1 MYNKLK
7 NINQGDTMNNYLEK
21 LEYYKILNELSKYAT
36 TYLGKKVCLNLIP
49 SNNKIEVQKKL
60 NETQEAVNIL
70 YRCNTPPLSE
80 IADNT
85 INIKTIESYGILSIK
100 SILELAN
107 ILTISEDLKKYFYT
121 DYINTNEFP
130 NLENIFSNLYSNTS
144 ITSEVSRCI
153 IDESNIDDRA
163 SKELSSIRKKQ
174 RNIEQDIKS
183 KLNTFLHSSTYSKYI
198 QENVV
203 TIRNDR
209 YVIPVKEEYRNQ
221 IKGFVHDISSSG
233 STVFIEPI
241 SVFELNNEIANL
253 KIEENLEIEKIL
265 QNLSKLFYP
274 YAEEIKKD
282 IESISRL
289 DFIFAKAKY
298 SKNINSITPLIN
310 DNKEVKLINAKH
322 PLLDLTTAVP
332 ISLELGTNFSTLV
345 ITGPNTGGKT
355 VTLKTIGLLTAM
367 ACSGLNIPA
376 QEKSSIYVFDKIFAD
391 IGDDQ
396 SISDSLSTFSS
407 HMKNIV
413 DIINNASENSLIL
426 VDELGSGTDPLE
438 GASLAISI
446 LDYFKTNNIL
456 TVATT
461 HYQELKKYA
470 LLTKGFENASVEFD
484 IDTLSPTY
492 HLLIGVP
499 GKSNAFEISKKLGL
513 SEKIIDKAKSNLNKK
528 DIDFEELLKNIY
540 DNKSKIENE
549 KLEISR
555 ELENISNLK
564 KSLERDNSK
573 LLEQE
578 QEIINNAKIEA
589 RNILLDAKEE
599 ATSII
604 SKMNN
609 SAKSNSELNN
619 LRNKLNKD
627 IKNIYLTSNDEQE
640 NTSKNLINIKDIKPN
655 TEVFVTNLGQN
666 GIILSNI
673 SKSNEV
679 QVQIG
684 SMKMNINIKYLE
696 KTKDSNKKTKS
707 ISSYASVSKTKNAK
721 SEINVIGLNVDE
733 AIFVIDKFLDDC
745 YLAKLQTVRIVH
757 GKGTGKLREGIHKF
771 LKTNSHVDS
780 FRIGTFGEGEMGVTV
795 VTLKK

>member
-1 MYNKLK
+1 
-7 NINQGDTMNNYLEK
+7 MNNYLEK

-282 IESISRL
+282 IESISKL

-298 SKNINSITPLIN
+298 SKNINGITPLIN

-513 SEKIIDKAKSNLNKK
+513 SESIIDKAKSNLNKK

>member
-1 MYNKLK
+1 
-7 NINQGDTMNNYLEK
+7 MNNYLEK
-21 LEYYKILNELSKYAT
+21 LEYNKILEKLSTYAI
-36 TYLGKKVCLNLIP
+36 TYLGKNLSLNLSP
-49 SNNKIEVQKKL
+49 SNNKEKVQNMLK
-60 NETQEAVNIL
+60 ETEEAVNLL
-70 YRCNTPPLSE
+70 YRCNTPPISE

-85 INIKTIESYGILSIK
+85 INIKTIESYGTLSIK

-107 ILTISEDLKKYFYT
+107 ILSISESLKKYFYA
-121 DYINTNEFP
+121 DYIDTNEFLC
-130 NLENIFSNLYSNTS
+130 LENIFSELYSNTS
-144 ITSEVSRCI
+144 ITEKISNCI
-153 IDESNIDDRA
+153 IDENTIDDRA
-163 SKELSSIRKKQ
+163 SKELASIRKKQ

-209 YVIPVKEEYRNQ
+209 YVIPVKEEYRSQ

-241 SVFELNNEIANL
+241 SVFELNNEITNL

-274 YAEEIKKD
+274 YVEEIKKD
-282 IESISRL
+282 IECIGTL

-298 SKNINSITPLIN
+298 SRDIKGITPLIN
-310 DNKEVKLINAKH
+310 DSKEIKLINAKH
-322 PLLDLTTAVP
+322 PLLNQNTAVP
-332 ISLELGTNFSTLV
+332 ISLELGTSFNTLV

-376 QEKSSIYVFDKIFAD
+376 SEKTSIYVFDKIFAD

-413 DIINNASENSLIL
+413 DIVNNSTSNSLIL
-426 VDELGSGTDPLE
+426 VDELGSGTDPIE

-446 LDYFKTNNIL
+446 LDYFKNNCSL

-470 LLTKGFENASVEFD
+470 LVTDGFENASVEFD
-484 IDTLSPTY
+484 INTLSPTY

-513 SEKIIDKAKSNLNKK
+513 SEKIIDKAKSNLNKN
-528 DIDFEELLKNIY
+528 DVDFEELLKNIY
-540 DNKSKIENE
+540 DNKSAIENE
-549 KLEISR
+549 KIEISK
-555 ELENISNLK
+555 ELENVSNLR

-578 QEIINNAKIEA
+578 QDIINNAKIKA

-599 ATSII
+599 ASSII
-604 SKMNN
+604 SKMNQIEVSN
-609 SAKSNSELNN
+609 NSNSELNN

-627 IKNIYLTSNDEQE
+627 IKNISISSIVDE
-640 NTSKNLINIKDIKPN
+640 NNHPSKNLLDAKDIKPN
-655 TEVFVTNLGQN
+655 TEVFVSSLGQN
-666 GIILSNI
+666 GIIVSNI

-684 SMKMNINIKYLE
+684 SMKMSINIKYLE
-696 KTKDSNKKTKS
+696 KVKNSNKKA
-707 ISSYASVSKTKNAK
+707 SSTVSYNSVSKTRTAK

-733 AIFVIDKFLDDC
+733 AVLIIDKFLDDC

-771 LKTNSHVDS
+771 LKTNSHVKS
-780 FRIGTFGEGEMGVTV
+780 FRVGTFGEGEMGVTV
-795 VTLKK
+795 VELK

>member
-1 MYNKLK
+1 
-7 NINQGDTMNNYLEK
+7 MNNYLEK
-21 LEYYKILNELSKYAT
+21 LEYYKILNELSKYAI
-36 TYLGKKVCLNLIP
+36 TYLGKKICLNLIP
-49 SNNKIEVQKKL
+49 SNNKIEVQKIL

-282 IESISRL
+282 IESISKL

-298 SKNINSITPLIN
+298 SKNINGITPLIN

-322 PLLDLTTAVP
+322 PLLNLTTAVP

-513 SEKIIDKAKSNLNKK
+513 SENIIDKAKSNLNKK

-707 ISSYASVSKTKNAK
+707 ISSYSSVSKTKNAK

>member
-1 MYNKLK
+1 
-7 NINQGDTMNNYLEK
+7 MNNYLEK
-21 LEYYKILNELSKYAT
+21 LEYYKILNELSKYAI
-36 TYLGKKVCLNLIP
+36 TYLGKKICLNLIP
-49 SNNKIEVQKKL
+49 SNNKIEVQKIL

-183 KLNTFLHSSTYSKYI
+183 KLNAFLHSSTYSKYI

-282 IESISRL
+282 IESISKL

-298 SKNINSITPLIN
+298 SKNINGITPLIN

-322 PLLDLTTAVP
+322 PLLNLTTAVP

-513 SEKIIDKAKSNLNKK
+513 SESIIDKAKSNLNKK

-684 SMKMNINIKYLE
+684 SIKMNINIKYLE

-771 LKTNSHVDS
+771 LKTNSHVES

>member
-1 MYNKLK
+1 
-7 NINQGDTMNNYLEK
+7 MNNYLEK
-21 LEYYKILNELSKYAT
+21 LEYNKILEKLSTYAI
-36 TYLGKKVCLNLIP
+36 TYLGKSLCTTLVP
-49 SNNKIEVQKKL
+49 SNNQDEVKKML
-60 NETQEAVNIL
+60 RETEESVNLL
-70 YRCNTPPLSE
+70 YRCNTPPISE

-85 INIKTIESYGILSIK
+85 INLKTIESYGTLSIK
-100 SILELAN
+100 SILQLAN
-107 ILTISEDLKKYFYT
+107 ILKISKDLKKYFYV
-121 DYINTNEFP
+121 DFIDINKFVCLN
-130 NLENIFSNLYSNTS
+130 NIFSKLYSNTS
-144 ITSEVSRCI
+144 ITEKISSCI
-153 IDESNIDDRA
+153 IDENNIDDRA
-163 SKELSSIRKKQ
+163 SKELSNIRKKQ

-209 YVIPVKEEYRNQ
+209 YVIPVKEEYRSQ

-253 KIEENLEIEKIL
+253 KIAENLEIEKIL

-274 YAEEIKKD
+274 YVEEIKID
-282 IESISRL
+282 IECIGIL

-298 SKNINSITPLIN
+298 SKSINGITPLITN
-310 DNKEVKLINAKH
+310 TKEIKLINAKH
-322 PLLDLTTAVP
+322 PLLDPNTAIP
-332 ISLELGTNFSTLV
+332 ISLELGISFNTLV

-376 QEKSSIYVFDKIFAD
+376 EEKTSIYVFDKIFAD

-413 DIINNASENSLIL
+413 DIVNNSSTNSLIL
-426 VDELGSGTDPLE
+426 VDELGSGTDPIE

-446 LDYFKTNNIL
+446 LDYFKSNNSL

-470 LLTKGFENASVEFD
+470 LVTDKFENASVEFD
-484 IDTLSPTY
+484 IETLSPTY

-513 SEKIIDKAKSNLNKK
+513 SENIINTAKLNLNKK
-528 DIDFEELLKNIY
+528 DVDFEELLKNIY
-540 DNKSKIENE
+540 DNKSAIENE
-549 KLEISR
+549 KIEISKK
-555 ELENISNLK
+555 LEDISLLK
-564 KSLERDNSK
+564 KSLEKDNSK

-578 QEIINNAKIEA
+578 LEIINSAKIKA

-599 ATSII
+599 ASLII

-609 SAKSNSELNN
+609 SVNSNNELNN
-619 LRNKLNKD
+619 LRNQLNAD
-627 IKNIYLTSNDEQE
+627 IKNISITSIDTNKTFS
-640 NTSKNLINIKDIKPN
+640 NNLIDAKDIKPN
-655 TEVFVTNLGQN
+655 TEVFVTTLRQN

-684 SMKMNINIKYLE
+684 SIKTNINIKYLE
-696 KTKDSNKKTKS
+696 KIKNSNKKTNSTATYSS
-707 ISSYASVSKTKNAK
+707 ISKTRTAK
-721 SEINVIGLNVDE
+721 SEINVIGLNIDE

-745 YLAKLQTVRIVH
+745 YLAKLQTIRIVH

-771 LKTNSHVDS
+771 LKTNPHVKS
-780 FRIGTFGEGEMGVTV
+780 FRIGSFGEGEMGVTIV
-795 VTLKK
+795 ELN

>member
-1 MYNKLK
+1 
-7 NINQGDTMNNYLEK
+7 MNNYLEK
-21 LEYYKILNELSKYAT
+21 LEYYKILNELSKYAI
-36 TYLGKKVCLNLIP
+36 TYLGKKICLNLIP

-282 IESISRL
+282 IESISKL

-298 SKNINSITPLIN
+298 SKNINGITPLIN

-513 SEKIIDKAKSNLNKK
+513 SENIIDKAKSNLNKK

-696 KTKDSNKKTKS
+696 KSKDSNKKTKS

>member
-1 MYNKLK
+1 
-7 NINQGDTMNNYLEK
+7 MNNYLEK
-21 LEYYKILNELSKYAT
+21 LEYNKILEKLSNYT
-36 TYLGKKVCLNLIP
+36 ITYLGKNASLALLP
-49 SNNKIEVQKKL
+49 SNNKNQVQNMLK
-60 NETQEAVNIL
+60 ETAEAVNL
-70 YRCNTPPLSE
+70 LCRCNAPPISE

-85 INIKTIESYGILSIK
+85 INIKTIESYGVLSIK
-100 SILELAN
+100 SILELAK
-107 ILTISEDLKKYFYT
+107 ILNISEDLRKYFSA
-121 DYINTNEFP
+121 DYIDANEFLH
-130 NLENIFSNLYSNTS
+130 LETIFSKLYSNIS
-144 ITSEVSRCI
+144 ITSEISRCI
-153 IDESNIDDRA
+153 IDECNIEDKA
-163 SKELSSIRKKQ
+163 SKELSSIRKNQ

-183 KLNTFLHSSTYSKYI
+183 KLNAFIHSSTYSKYI
-198 QENVV
+198 QESVV

-209 YVIPVKEEYRNQ
+209 YVIPIKEEYRSQ

-241 SVFELNNEIANL
+241 SIFELNNEIANL
-253 KIEENLEIEKIL
+253 KIKENLEIEKIL

-274 YAEEIKKD
+274 YVEEIKKD
-282 IESISRL
+282 IECIGKL

-298 SKNINSITPLIN
+298 SKNIGGITPLIT
-310 DNKEVKLINAKH
+310 DNKEIKLINAKH
-322 PLLDLTTAVP
+322 PLLDLNTAVP
-332 ISLELGTNFSTLV
+332 ISLELGTDFNTLV

-376 QEKSSIYVFDKIFAD
+376 QDNSSIYVFDKIFAD

-396 SISDSLSTFSS
+396 SISNSLSTFSS

-413 DIINNASENSLIL
+413 DIINNSTSDSLIL
-426 VDELGSGTDPLE
+426 VDELGSGTDPIE

-446 LDYFKTNNIL
+446 LDYFKTNGSLI
-456 TVATT
+456 VATT

-470 LLTKGFENASVEFD
+470 LLTNGCENASVEFN
-484 IDTLSPTY
+484 INTLSPTY

-513 SEKIIDKAKSNLNKK
+513 SENILNNAKSNLNKK
-528 DIDFEELLKNIY
+528 DVAFEELLKNVY

-578 QEIINNAKIEA
+578 QEIINNAKVEA

-599 ATSII
+599 ASSII
-604 SKMNN
+604 SKMNK
-609 SAKSNSELNN
+609 SVKSNSELNN
-619 LRNKLNKD
+619 LRNQLNKD
-627 IKNIYLTSNDEQE
+627 IKNISSYSVKDIEISSENLLDE
-640 NTSKNLINIKDIKPN
+640 KDIKPN
-655 TEVFVTNLGQN
+655 TEVFLTTFGQN
-666 GIILSNI
+666 GIILSNV

-684 SMKMNINIKYLE
+684 SIKMNVNIKYLE
-696 KTKDSNKKTKS
+696 KIKDSSKATKS
-707 ISSYASVSKTKNAK
+707 VSSYASVSKTKTAS

-771 LKTNSHVDS
+771 LKTNSHVKS
-780 FRIGTFGEGEMGVTV
+780 FRVGTFGEGEMGVTV
-795 VTLKK
+795 VTLK

>member
-1 MYNKLK
+1 
-7 NINQGDTMNNYLEK
+7 MNNYLEK
-21 LEYYKILNELSKYAT
+21 LEYNKILNKLSNYAI
-36 TYLGKKVCLNLIP
+36 TYLGKKQCLKLLP
-49 SNNKIEVQKKL
+49 SNNKTEVQDMLK
-60 NETQEAVNIL
+60 ETEEAVNII
-70 YRCNTPPLSE
+70 YRNSTPPIDD

-85 INIKTIESYGILSIK
+85 INLKTIESYGTLSIK
-100 SILELAN
+100 SILELNN
-107 ILTISEDLKKYFYT
+107 ILNISKNLKEYFYA
-121 DYINTNEFP
+121 DHINNDDFIYLT
-130 NLENIFSNLYSNTS
+130 NIFSKLYSNSS
-144 ITSEVSRCI
+144 ITEKVTNSI
-153 IDESNIDDRA
+153 IDENTIDDNA
-163 SKELSSIRKKQ
+163 SKDLSSIRKKQ
-174 RNIEQDIKS
+174 KNIEQDIKS
-183 KLNTFLHSSTYSKYI
+183 KLNSYLHSSRYSKYI

-203 TIRNDR
+203 TLRNDR
-209 YVIPVKEEYRNQ
+209 YVIPVKEESRSQ

-241 SVFELNNEIANL
+241 SVFELNNELANL
-253 KIEENLEIEKIL
+253 KIEENLEIERIL

-274 YAEEIKKD
+274 YVEELKTD
-282 IESISRL
+282 IECIAEL

-298 SKNINSITPLIN
+298 SRNIKGITPIIS
-310 DNKEVKLINAKH
+310 DNKEIILKNAKH
-322 PLLDLTTAVP
+322 PLLDQNTAIP
-332 ISLELGTNFSTLV
+332 ISLELGKNFSTLV

-355 VTLKTIGLLTAM
+355 VTLKTIGILTAM

-376 QEKSSIYVFDKIFAD
+376 SEKTSIYVFDKIFAD

-413 DIINNASENSLIL
+413 DIVNNSTENSLIL

-446 LDYFKTNNIL
+446 LDYFKTSGAL

-470 LLTKGFENASVEFD
+470 LITNGFENASVEFD
-484 IDTLSPTY
+484 INTLSPTY

-513 SEKIIDKAKSNLNKK
+513 SENIINNAKSNLNKK
-528 DIDFEELLKNIY
+528 DVDFEELLKNIY

-549 KLEISR
+549 KRKISQ
-555 ELENISNLK
+555 ELDKVSNLR

-578 QEIINNAKIEA
+578 KSIINNAKIEA
-589 RNILLDAKEE
+589 RNILLNAKEE
-599 ATSII
+599 ANEII

-609 SAKSNSELNN
+609 FSNSNSELNN
-619 LRNKLNKD
+619 LRNQLNRN
-627 IKNIYLTSNDEQE
+627 IKSISITPSAEKSSIQSLD
-640 NTSKNLINIKDIKPN
+640 LKDIKPN
-655 TEVFVTNLGQN
+655 TEVFITTFGQN
-666 GIILSNI
+666 AIVLSNV

-684 SMKMNINIKYLE
+684 SMKMNINIKFLE
-696 KTKDSNKKTKS
+696 KVKNSNKKTS
-707 ISSYASVSKTKNAK
+707 STSSYNSVSKTRTAK
-721 SEINVIGLNVDE
+721 SEINVIGLNVED
-733 AIFVIDKFLDDC
+733 AIFVVDKFLDDS

-757 GKGTGKLREGIHKF
+757 GKGTGKLREGIQKF
-771 LKTNSHVDS
+771 LKTHSHVKS
-780 FRIGTFGEGEMGVTV
+780 FRIGAYGEGEMGVTV
-795 VTLKK
+795 VELK